1 MLLLILLLLC
11 HAFHPN
17 VCDAI
22 DPDLWTQNGSNGG
35 HTCITCINNNNNNNN
50 NVIINIIT
58 VVPCIPPQCL

>member
-22 DPDLWTQNGSNGG
+22 DPDLWTQNGSHEG
-35 HTCITCINNNNNNNN
+35 HTCITCNNNA
-50 NVIINIIT
+50 IIIMYLML
-58 VVPCIPPQCL
+58 VPCIPSQCL